1 MIEKKKNFV
10 LIQDVSETAAKRD
23 VPNLKNCSRYDSS
36 GYDLLMFTYDLDM
49 FTFIA
54 LKSIKKS

>member
-1 MIEKKKNFV
+1 MIEKQKNFV
-10 LIQDVSETAAKRD
+10 LIQDVSETAAKLD

-49 FTFIA
+49 FTFIP
-54 LKSIKKS
+54 LKS